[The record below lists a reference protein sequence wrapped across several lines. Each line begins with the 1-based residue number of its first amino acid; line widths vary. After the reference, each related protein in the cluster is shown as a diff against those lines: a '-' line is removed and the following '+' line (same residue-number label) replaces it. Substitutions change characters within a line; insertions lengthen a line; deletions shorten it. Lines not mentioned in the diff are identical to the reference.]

1 MEHLTLAVRP
11 CILKKQPESWM
22 NDQTNC
28 AVKIIIFRYF
38 DFFLELPFY
47 FLLIYLF
54 IYLFYIS
61 FVHDFSRYALW
72 ALNVQ
77 DASYFFLV

>member
-1 MEHLTLAVRP
+1 
-11 CILKKQPESWM
+11 M
-22 NDQTNC
+22 NYQTNC

-38 DFFLELPFY
+38 DIFLELPFY

-54 IYLFYIS
+54 YIS
-61 FVHDFSRYALW
+61 FVHDFFRYALW

-77 DASYFFLV
+77 DASYFSSYKWP

>member
-1 MEHLTLAVRP
+1 
-11 CILKKQPESWM
+11 M

-54 IYLFYIS
+54 YIS
-61 FVHDFSRYALW
+61 FVHDFYRYAR
-72 ALNVQ
+72 AHR
-77 DASYFFLV
+77 AYR